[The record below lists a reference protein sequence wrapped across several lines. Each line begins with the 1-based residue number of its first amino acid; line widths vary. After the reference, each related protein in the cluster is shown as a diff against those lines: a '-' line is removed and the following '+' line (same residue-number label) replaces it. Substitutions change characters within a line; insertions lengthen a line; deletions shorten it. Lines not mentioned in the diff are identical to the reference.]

1 MAHDE
6 QWLTPRLQTAAT
18 LCNQTPAATESPL
31 WLGVDLGTC
40 DVVSMVVDRDGQPV
54 AVCLDWADVVRDGI
68 VWDFFGAVTIVRRHL
83 DTLEQ
88 QFGRRFSHA
97 ATSFPPGTDPRISIN
112 VLESAGLEV
121 SHVLD
126 EPTAVAD
133 LLQLDNAGVVDI
145 GGGTT
150 GIAIVK
156 KGKVTYSADEAT
168 GGHHISLTLAGN
180 RRISLEEAE
189 QYKRGHGDE
198 IWPAVKPVYEKM
210 ADIVARHIEG
220 QGITDLWLAGGSCMQ
235 PGVAELFCK
244 QFPALQVHLPQHSLF
259 MTPLAIAS
267 SGREKAEGIYMQN
280 ELQAALFQ
288 AFDTLNL
295 QRVKTFSV
303 PPVTLCGPGAVS
315 SCGQQAQTR
324 GLKHLFVM
332 ADSFLHQAGMTAGL
346 TRSLAVKG
354 IAMTLWP
361 CPVGEPC
368 ITDVCAAV
376 AQLRES
382 GCEGVIAFGGGSV
395 LDAAKA
401 VALLVTN
408 PDSTLAEMSE
418 TSVLQPRLPLIAIPT
433 TAGTGSETTN
443 VTVIIDAVSE
453 RKQVL
458 VHASLMPDVAILDA
472 ALTEGVP
479 SHVTAMTGIDALTH
493 AIEAYSALNA
503 TPFTDSLAIGAI
515 AMIGKS
521 LPKAVGYG
529 HDLAARESMLLASCM
544 AGMAFSSAG
553 LGLCHAMA
561 HQPGAALHI
570 PHGLANAMLL
580 PTVMEFNRM
589 VCRERFSQ
597 IGRALRTKKS
607 DDRDAINAVSELI
620 AEVGINKRL
629 GRRGR
634 NHLRHYGA
642 WAQAALEDICLRS
655 NPRTASLEQ
664 IVGLYAAAQ

>member
-1 MAHDE
+1 MNNGSPHV
-6 QWLTPRLQTAAT
+6 QTAAT

-235 PGVAELFCK
+235 PGVAALFCK

-267 SGREKAEGIYMQN
+267 SGREKAEG
-280 ELQAALFQ
+280 
-288 AFDTLNL
+288 
-295 QRVKTFSV
+295 
-303 PPVTLCGPGAVS
+303 
-315 SCGQQAQTR
+315 
-324 GLKHLFVM
+324 
-332 ADSFLHQAGMTAGL
+332 
-346 TRSLAVKG
+346 
-354 IAMTLWP
+354 
-361 CPVGEPC
+361 
-368 ITDVCAAV
+368 
-376 AQLRES
+376 
-382 GCEGVIAFGGGSV
+382 
-395 LDAAKA
+395 
-401 VALLVTN
+401 
-408 PDSTLAEMSE
+408 
-418 TSVLQPRLPLIAIPT
+418 
-433 TAGTGSETTN
+433 
-443 VTVIIDAVSE
+443 
-453 RKQVL
+453 
-458 VHASLMPDVAILDA
+458 
-472 ALTEGVP
+472 
-479 SHVTAMTGIDALTH
+479 
-493 AIEAYSALNA
+493 
-503 TPFTDSLAIGAI
+503 
-515 AMIGKS
+515 
-521 LPKAVGYG
+521 
-529 HDLAARESMLLASCM
+529 
-544 AGMAFSSAG
+544 
-553 LGLCHAMA
+553 
-561 HQPGAALHI
+561 
-570 PHGLANAMLL
+570 
-580 PTVMEFNRM
+580 
-589 VCRERFSQ
+589 
-597 IGRALRTKKS
+597 
-607 DDRDAINAVSELI
+607 
-620 AEVGINKRL
+620 
-629 GRRGR
+629 
-634 NHLRHYGA
+634 
-642 WAQAALEDICLRS
+642 
-655 NPRTASLEQ
+655 
-664 IVGLYAAAQ
+664 LYAK

>member
-40 DVVSMVVDRDGQPV
+40 DVVSMVVDRNGQPV

-235 PGVAELFCK
+235 PGVA
-244 QFPALQVHLPQHSLF
+244 ASVLQ
-259 MTPLAIAS
+259 TI
-267 SGREKAEGIYMQN
+267 SGVTGAFTGSTSCLSTRWQSPVVGERKRRGSMQS
-280 ELQAALFQ
+280 ELQTARFSGVRYPESA
-288 AFDTLNL
+288 TG
-295 QRVKTFSV
+295 KTFSV

-346 TRSLAVKG
+346 TCSLAVKG

-382 GCEGVIAFGGGSV
+382 GCDGVIAFGGGSV

-443 VTVIIDAVSE
+443 VTVIIDAVSG

-458 VHASLMPDVAILDA
+458 AHASLMPDVAILDA
-472 ALTEGVP
+472 VLTEGVP

-503 TPFTDSLAIGAI
+503 TP
-515 AMIGKS
+515 
-521 LPKAVGYG
+521 VY
-529 HDLAARESMLLASCM
+529 R
-544 AGMAFSSAG
+544 
-553 LGLCHAMA
+553 
-561 HQPGAALHI
+561 QPGDWCHCDDWQITAESG
-570 PHGLANAMLL
+570 GLR
-580 PTVMEFNRM
+580 P
-589 VCRERFSQ
+589 
-597 IGRALRTKKS
+597 
-607 DDRDAINAVSELI
+607 
-620 AEVGINKRL
+620 
-629 GRRGR
+629 
-634 NHLRHYGA
+634 
-642 WAQAALEDICLRS
+642 
-655 NPRTASLEQ
+655 
-664 IVGLYAAAQ
+664 